1 MIVTHMLSTINQKV
15 LCFLAK
21 FSDREFYERQIAR
34 DTGISYGSANRALNS
49 LYDTGA
55 VLRRQRG
62 KMFFY
67 SVDPANTTIIELK
80 KLVTIMLLE
89 PLVETLK
96 QDAIRIVLFGSC
108 ARGFDDSQSDV
119 DLFIITH
126 HRKIIIEAIDDF
138 QFPRGYEMIRIKP
151 VIKTPVELIMAED
164 ADKLFFDEIEKG
176 ITLWERVRE

>member
-1 MIVTHMLSTINQKV
+1 MEVRI
-15 LCFLAK
+15 
-21 FSDREFYERQIAR
+21 
-34 DTGISYGSANRALNS
+34 
-49 LYDTGA
+49 
-55 VLRRQRG
+55 
-62 KMFFY
+62 
-67 SVDPANTTIIELK
+67 K

-96 QDAIRIVLFGSC
+96 QDASRIVLFGSC